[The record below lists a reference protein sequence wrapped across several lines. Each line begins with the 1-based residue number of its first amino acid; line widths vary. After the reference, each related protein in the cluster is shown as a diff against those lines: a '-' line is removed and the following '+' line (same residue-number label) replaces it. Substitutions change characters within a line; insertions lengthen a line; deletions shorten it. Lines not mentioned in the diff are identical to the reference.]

1 MFQPTDTITRILKEH
16 PAAARVFERNGI
28 EFCCAGA
35 TTLEEASG
43 DRGIPTEILLADLR
57 ALLEPQAEHACISGL
72 PLTGM
77 AAHVEEVHHGYLREE
92 LPRLDAMTARVAA
105 VHGNRDARLNS
116 VREVWAAL
124 SATMAAHLEK
134 EEQILFPMIRALE
147 DESAPVDFHCG
158 SVTNPIAQ
166 MESEHREIEEA
177 IARLHA
183 LTEGYV
189 PPAWACGTYR
199 AMLEALSRFE
209 SDTLEHT
216 LKEEVH
222 LFPGAVARE
231 AARDGVRAP

>member
-28 EFCCAGA
+28 EFCCAGGA
-35 TTLEEASG
+35 TLEEASG
-43 DRGIPTEILLADLR
+43 DRGIPTEILLADLE
-57 ALLEPQAEHACISGL
+57 ALFAPQADHGCAAEL
-72 PLTGM
+72 PLP
-77 AAHVEEVHHGYLREE
+77 ALVSHLEESHHAYVREE

-105 VHGNRDARLNS
+105 VHGARDSRLNA
-116 VREVWAAL
+116 VRGVWAGL

-134 EEQILFPMIRALE
+134 EERILFPMIRALE
-147 DESAPVDFHCG
+147 DDSAPIDFHCG
-158 SVTNPIAQ
+158 SVANPIAQ
-166 MESEHREIEEA
+166 MEREHRDIEEA

-183 LTEGYV
+183 LTDGYA

-199 AMLEALSRFE
+199 AMLEALARFE

-222 LFPGAVARE
+222 LFPRAAARE
-231 AARDGVRAP
+231 RERVA